1 MERERWRRAE
11 WLRRKKMKPRSQ
23 VVTADGFDMNVA
35 EKMPKI
41 RKLEEPH
48 ILPLE
53 EPQPLKEDHHELIP
67 EMSSPEKQT
76 ERKVIF
82 ESPKKGIET
91 EHSLDVLKLIEDLHA
106 QLLASAQTKRAL
118 ELELTS
124 YKKSIHQLVQD
135 NQELRRQWETLNREH
150 QKLKEL
156 QSESIYLQEE
166 HADALERI
174 KEFQQELRE
183 MRETLTKATQEK
195 EEAFDRIRDLESQM
209 EQSEVIKI
217 KGKLKE
223 REASIFS
230 EEIREL
236 QSKLE
241 EALAQ
246 NMDLERKY
254 ETLKK
259 SFSEVRESLT
269 FLRDSCKAS
278 YYNVSES
285 AE

>member
-1 MERERWRRAE
+1 
-11 WLRRKKMKPRSQ
+11 MKARSQ
-23 VVTADGFDMNVA
+23 VATADGFDTNVA
-35 EKMPKI
+35 QKMPRI

-48 ILPLE
+48 TLTLEQEPPPLE
-53 EPQPLKEDHHELIP
+53 EEDQALIP
-67 EMSSPEKQT
+67 EVSFPEKQT

-82 ESPKKGIET
+82 ESSKKGIET
-91 EHSLDVLKLIEDLHA
+91 EQSLDVLKLIEDLHA

-118 ELELTS
+118 EMDLGS
-124 YKKSIHQLVQD
+124 YKKSVHQLAQD
-135 NQELRRQWETLNREH
+135 NQELRRQLEALNKED
-150 QKLKEL
+150 QKLKEI

-183 MRETLTKATQEK
+183 MKKTLTKASQER
-195 EEAFDRIRDLESQM
+195 EEALDRIRDLESQV

-223 REASIFS
+223 REASLFS
-230 EEIREL
+230 EENRDL

-241 EALAQ
+241 EALAR
-246 NMDLERKY
+246 NTDLERKY

-259 SFSEVRESLT
+259 SFSEVKESLT
-269 FLRDSCKAS
+269 FLRDSCKAN
-278 YYNVSES
+278 YYNLSES